1 MDVPP
6 RGEASID
13 APGAMTPMQTDT
25 RPTPEPLHV
34 KKERQAA
41 EGQAAW
47 TQYRA
52 EQDAVNKNMERLRA
66 ERLKRDAALVTP
78 APGPKKRKT
87 KSVRAGEGSKAQ
99 NQADRP

>member
-1 MDVPP
+1 
-6 RGEASID
+6 
-13 APGAMTPMQTDT
+13 MQTDT
-25 RPTPEPLHV
+25 RPTPEPLSIR
-34 KKERQAA
+34 KERQAA

-66 ERLKRDAALVTP
+66 ERLARDAALVPP
-78 APGPKKRKT
+78 APAVKKRKT
-87 KSVRAGEGSKAQ
+87 KSASPGGDSKAQ